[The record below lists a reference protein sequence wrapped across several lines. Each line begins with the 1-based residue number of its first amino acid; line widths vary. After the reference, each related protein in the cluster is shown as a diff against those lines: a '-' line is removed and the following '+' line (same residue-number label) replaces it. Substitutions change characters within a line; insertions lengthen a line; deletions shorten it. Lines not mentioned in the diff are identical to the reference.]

1 MFTKSKIQQIL
12 ESREHINNFSES
24 LSYIMEKYN
33 IEDSIFIYSN
43 GSAKEVTKGYFEVIG
58 EYNSIK
64 ESMKDIDLNT
74 MGIRIINNDKFQL
87 GNVKKL
93 ISECDR
99 EKTIMDIN
107 KYVVSGLSSFSSKL
121 SSVKLEEK
129 K

>member
-43 GSAKEVTKGYFEVIG
+43 GSAKEVTKGYFEVIC

-64 ESMKDIDLNT
+64 EAAKDIDLNT

-107 KYVVSGLSSFSSKL
+107 KYVVC
-121 SSVKLEEK
+121 
-129 K
+129 